1 LSPIFIKEKVKVDMQ
16 FILKKKIKFIKE
28 EVNDEKIP
36 LILIVI
42 NVNFVSLNRHMF
54 RSLKTVSI
62 IKD

>member
-1 LSPIFIKEKVKVDMQ
+1 MSPIFIKEKVKVDMQ

>member
-1 LSPIFIKEKVKVDMQ
+1 MQ